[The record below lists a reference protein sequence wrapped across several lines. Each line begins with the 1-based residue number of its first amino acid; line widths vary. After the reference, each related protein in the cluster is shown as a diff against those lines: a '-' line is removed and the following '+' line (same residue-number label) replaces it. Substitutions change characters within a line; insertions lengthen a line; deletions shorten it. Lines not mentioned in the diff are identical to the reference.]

1 MDSKFNSA
9 GGANVEQVENQA
21 KTGPPILDASLNP
34 SETVS
39 YGEQGIKG
47 LISSPYIFGAALLAS
62 MGGFSFGYDQL
73 RPPLPSRLAALCSV
87 TLQIGPRREPGQRD
101 EPAR

>member
-1 MDSKFNSA
+1 MDSKFVSA
-9 GGANVEQVENQA
+9 GEANVEQVENQA
-21 KTGPPILDASLNP
+21 KGAPILDPSLNP

-39 YGEQGIKG
+39 YGKQGIRG

-73 RPPLPSRLAALCSV
+73 RPPASCLECSEA
-87 TLQIGPRREPGQRD
+87 RSEN

>member
-1 MDSKFNSA
+1 MDSKFVSA
-9 GGANVEQVENQA
+9 GEANVEQVENQA
-21 KTGPPILDASLNP
+21 KGDAPILDAALNP

-39 YGEQGIKG
+39 YGKEGIRG

-73 RPPLPSRLAALCSV
+73 RPPTSPSG
-87 TLQIGPRREPGQRD
+87 TLSR
-101 EPAR
+101 

>member
-1 MDSKFNSA
+1 MDSKFVSA
-9 GGANVEQVENQA
+9 GEANVEQVENQA
-21 KTGPPILDASLNP
+21 KGDAPILDAALNP

-39 YGEQGIKG
+39 YGKEGIRG

-73 RPPLPSRLAALCSV
+73 RPPTASLSD
-87 TLQIGPRREPGQRD
+87 IFPR
-101 EPAR
+101 

>member
-1 MDSKFNSA
+1 MDSKFVSA
-9 GGANVEQVENQA
+9 GEANVEQVENQA
-21 KTGPPILDASLNP
+21 KGAPILDASLNP

-39 YGEQGIKG
+39 YGKQGIRG

-73 RPPLPSRLAALCSV
+73 RSPTLLPGNFRGSF
-87 TLQIGPRREPGQRD
+87 RE
-101 EPAR
+101 

>member
-1 MDSKFNSA
+1 MDSKFITA
-9 GGANVEQVENQA
+9 GEANVEQVENQA
-21 KTGPPILDASLNP
+21 KGGAPILDASLNP

-39 YGEQGIKG
+39 YGKEGIRG
-47 LISSPYIFGAALLAS
+47 LMSSPYIFGAALLAS

-73 RPPLPSRLAALCSV
+73 RPPRSQRV
-87 TLQIGPRREPGQRD
+87 TARDD